1 MCGFRQTQ
9 WMTNNIIKY
18 LKDRSKLTKYFY
30 KNGHRESHHD
40 KLLSGKS
47 LLKSILILAKNENIL
62 KVTNILQDPNTAS
75 KTY

>member
-40 KLLSGKS
+40 KLLKKS
-47 LLKSILILAKNENIL
+47 AEYPREIFTKIYINFS
-62 KVTNILQDPNTAS
+62 
-75 KTY
+75 